1 LRIERESERNT
12 DDEARRALMVGVS
25 HDTRTP
31 LTAVKL
37 LASAIADDLVDR
49 TTQQRYA
56 EEILGHVDRFSALLD
71 EVFEFSRLEAGD
83 VEWTMDSLAFD
94 ELVQH
99 AVQGVQ
105 AEARRLAVVVVVPA
119 DASVRG
125 SSGKLQRVL
134 VNLLENAIRH
144 TPRPGPSAL
153 RRRRR
158 AAPWRS
164 RSPTRRGHS
173 ARRPRSHLRAVL
185 PGRTRRVAQPPRRR
199 ARLSIFRLIVEAHG
213 GRIWLD
219 DAERRTRIRFSLQ
232 R

>member
-1 LRIERESERNT
+1 
-12 DDEARRALMVGVS
+12 MVGVS

-105 AEARRLAVVVVVPA
+105 AKARRP
-119 DASVRG
+119 DAWR
-125 SSGKLQRVL
+125 SSWSCPQ
-134 VNLLENAIRH
+134 
-144 TPRPGPSAL
+144 TPRSGAARASASACSSTSWRAPSA
-153 RRRRR
+153 
-158 AAPWRS
+158 
-164 RSPTRRGHS
+164 TRRGRDHPRCGDGDVQLRGGRG
-173 ARRPRSHLRAVL
+173 RRHGVGIRPADRDRIFEPFFQGGPDPSRSR
-185 PGRTRRVAQPPRRR
+185 PGAGLGV
-199 ARLSIFRLIVEAHG
+199 SIFRLIVEAHG

-219 DAERRTRIRFSLQ
+219 DAERRDAHPLQPAAVTRAGR
-232 R
+232 RRRTRA

>member
-1 LRIERESERNT
+1 
-12 DDEARRALMVGVS
+12 MVGVS

-105 AEARRLAVVVVVPA
+105 AKARRP
-119 DASVRG
+119 DAWR
-125 SSGKLQRVL
+125 SSWSCPQ
-134 VNLLENAIRH
+134 
-144 TPRPGPSAL
+144 TPRSGAARASASACSSTSWRAPSA
-153 RRRRR
+153 
-158 AAPWRS
+158 
-164 RSPTRRGHS
+164 TRRGRDH
-173 ARRPRSHLRAVL
+173 PRCGDGDEQLR
-185 PGRTRRVAQPPRRR
+185 
-199 ARLSIFRLIVEAHG
+199 G
-213 GRIWLD
+213 GRGRRHGVGIRPAD
-219 DAERRTRIRFSLQ
+219 RDRIFEPFFQGGPDASRSRPGAGLGCRSSA
-232 R
+232 